1 MIIPRRVGTAVRRN
15 RMRRVIREHLRTAR
29 NWKEGYAMLVI
40 VSRYAQARQIR
51 EELDSLFA
59 KIFTE

>member
-1 MIIPRRVGTAVRRN
+1 
-15 RMRRVIREHLRTAR
+15 MRRVIREHLRTAR
-29 NWKEGYAMLVI
+29 NWKEGYAILVI
-40 VSRYAQARQIR
+40 VSRYAEARQIR